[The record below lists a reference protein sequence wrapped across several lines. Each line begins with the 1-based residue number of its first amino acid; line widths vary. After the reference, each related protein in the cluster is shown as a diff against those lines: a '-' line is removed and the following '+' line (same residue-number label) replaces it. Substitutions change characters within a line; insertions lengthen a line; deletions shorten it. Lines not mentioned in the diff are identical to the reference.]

1 MVNRQRVL
9 RTLTLGTFL
18 MGLAFN
24 VWQTTFNNFAVEELH
39 VTAAQMGVIQSVRE
53 IPGFLG
59 FGMGLLALLVPELSL
74 ASLSLV
80 LTGLGLIAMSF
91 STNATTLLI
100 YTFIFSIGFHGFTPA
115 QSSVALVFS
124 ERREAP
130 RLLGRLGS
138 VSAVAAV
145 IATAFVFFAVR
156 PLGFKWVMIAAG
168 AAVAIGGLIALYTG
182 KGAQGRGIRQQMV
195 WRKRYWLFY
204 TLTFLLGSRRHIFST
219 FAIFLLVRNYG
230 VTTQTTAI
238 IFLVS
243 SLLATQT
250 ARLQGRLLGHVG
262 EKPVLT
268 AYFIAI
274 ALVCVGYAYV
284 SALPVLYV
292 LFVGDSILS
301 GFDIGINSYFHKI
314 APPTE
319 VTANMSMSQTINHVA
334 ALFVPAIGGLIWDR
348 FGSEATFLFGV
359 GVAAACLIVT
369 QWMRTVPAAAAA
381 VPSE

>member
-1 MVNRQRVL
+1 MNRQRVL

-24 VWQTTFNNFAVEELH
+24 IWQTTFNNFAVEELG
-39 VTAAQMGVIQSVRE
+39 VTAAQMGIIQSVRE

-59 FGMGLLALLVPELSL
+59 FGMGLLAMVVPEISL

-80 LTGLGLIAMSF
+80 LTGMGLVAMSF
-91 STNATTLLI
+91 STDATSLLI
-100 YTFIFSIGFHGFTPA
+100 FTFIFSIGFHGFTPA
-115 QSSVALVFS
+115 QASVALVFA
-124 ERREAP
+124 ERHQAA

-145 IATAFVFFAVR
+145 IATAFVFFGVA
-156 PLGFKWVMIAAG
+156 PLGFRPLLIVAG
-168 AAVAIGGLIALYTG
+168 VAVAIGGLVALYLG
-182 KGAQGRGIRQQMV
+182 KGAQGKGIRQRLI

-204 TLTFLLGSRRHIFST
+204 TLTFLMGSRRHIFST
-219 FAIFLLVRNYG
+219 FAIFLLVRSFG
-230 VTTQTTAI
+230 VSTQMTAI
-238 IFLVS
+238 IFLVT

-250 ARLQGRLLGHVG
+250 ARLQGHLLANRG

-284 SALPVLYV
+284 SWLPLLIV
-292 LFVGDSILS
+292 LFIGDSILS

-334 ALFVPAIGGLIWDR
+334 ALFVPAIGGIIWDR

-359 GVAAACLIVT
+359 AVAVACLVAT
-369 QWMRTVPAAAAA
+369 QWMRTAPGVPAIA
-381 VPSE
+381 PSE